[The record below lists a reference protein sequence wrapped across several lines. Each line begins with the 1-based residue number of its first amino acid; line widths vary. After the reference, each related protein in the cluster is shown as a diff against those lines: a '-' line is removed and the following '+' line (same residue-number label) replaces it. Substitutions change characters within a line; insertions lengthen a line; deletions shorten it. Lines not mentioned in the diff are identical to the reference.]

1 MSSLAGQPLLDNP
14 LDEPLFVNRDGELQE
29 GLGAAERGINVLVSA
44 PRGGGKTSFLHRLER
59 DLRLQGVEPAY
70 IAGHALAQSA
80 TDLLGDIR
88 YRLTEPRTEN
98 INLIPDFASLLN
110 PRTRQVMPAG
120 ERMLRELGSL
130 RTALEQRGQR
140 AAVLLDEMP
149 NREEARS
156 LFARLR
162 DEVWRLPLVWIVATN
177 ESDVETFLKPPADAF
192 FGRIIKLAPFS
203 QANAQRL
210 LELRVPDMDTRTR
223 ETLAEQAGGN
233 PRRLISLAQDVVVR
247 GQSPQHL
254 AENARG
260 LRERLAELGE
270 PAQRLYAELEALG
283 QASASDPYLLERL
296 GWKRARAQQVL
307 AKLEQAGLVVTSQEV
322 QDRGGP
328 KKVYRPNR
336 EDLQ

>member
-1 MSSLAGQPLLDNP
+1 MFPLTGQPLLDNP
-14 LDEPLFVNRDGELQE
+14 LDEPLFVNRDRELQE
-29 GLGAAERGINVLVSA
+29 GLGAAERGINVLVTA
-44 PRGGGKTSFLHRLER
+44 PRGGGKTSFMHRLER

-80 TDLLGDIR
+80 ADLLGYIR
-88 YRLTEPRTEN
+88 YRLTIPTTETVTF
-98 INLIPDFASLLN
+98 LPDVTSILRA
-110 PRTRQVMPAG
+110 RTRQVVPAG
-120 ERMLRELGSL
+120 ERMLQELGSL
-130 RTALEQRGQR
+130 RTALEQRGQQ

-149 NREEARS
+149 NRDEART
-156 LFARLR
+156 LFAKLR

-177 ESDVETFLKPPADAF
+177 DSVAETYLKPPADAF
-192 FGRIIKLAPFS
+192 FGRTIKLRPFS
-203 QANAQRL
+203 QDDAKRV
-210 LELRVPDMDTRTR
+210 LELRVPDMDARTR
-223 ETLAEQAGGN
+223 ETLADQAGGN
-233 PRRLISLAQDVVVR
+233 PRRLISLAQEVVVR

-307 AKLEQAGLVVTSQEV
+307 SKLEQAGLLVSSQEV

-328 KKVYRPNR
+328 RKVYRPSR
-336 EDLQ
+336 EDVQ